1 METSATQQNS
11 KGLPTGNAGVAST
24 SDFRPRVGDAVTY
37 LGKPVG
43 TVTRVEGN
51 LCFHSGSHDGPFIW
65 RFHDGLNALHS
76 WPGKDETLNAKCPG
90 V

>member
-1 METSATQQNS
+1 M
-11 KGLPTGNAGVAST
+11 PTFSGTVVST

-37 LGKPVG
+37 FGKPVG

-51 LCFHSGSHDGPFIW
+51 LCFHTGSHDGPFIW